1 MLSGTI
7 LKQKDSSCKKKEPCV
22 GSTSNTFQKK
32 NMKVLIKTL
41 TRRNL
46 PRITKNE
53 LNDLG
58 ISNDFHWT
66 INIFD
71 KLPAPPPLRT
81 FFISTDL

>member
-1 MLSGTI
+1 
-7 LKQKDSSCKKKEPCV
+7 
-22 GSTSNTFQKK
+22 
-32 NMKVLIKTL
+32 MKVLIKTL

-46 PRITKNE
+46 PKITKNE